1 MASRAPAHLA
11 KPTAAWWRSV
21 VAEYRLEDHHVRLL
35 TLACEAW
42 DRAQEARTTL
52 EAEGSYFIDR
62 FKQPKA
68 HPAIAVERE
77 SRVSFARLLR
87 ELDLEGDP
95 QPDIRPPRR
104 R

>member
-1 MASRAPAHLA
+1 
-11 KPTAAWWRSV
+11 

-52 EAEGSYFIDR
+52 ETEGSYFIDR

-104 R
+104 H

>member
-11 KPTAAWWRSV
+11 KSTAAWWRSV

-62 FKQPKA
+62 FKQPKV

-104 R
+104 H